1 MPATDTDTETD
12 SEEDTEVSAS
22 MFGNPNVSGNP
33 TFVLR
38 AACIRLLRLLAVA
51 VGVSGVSSGNPVQ
64 AEARRNLASLMRN
77 IVGKKLC
84 T

>member
-22 MFGNPNVSGNP
+22 LFGSPNVSGNP
-33 TFVLR
+33 TSALR
-38 AACIRLLRLLAVA
+38 AACIRLLRLLAVG
-51 VGVSGVSSGNPVQ
+51 VGVSGVSSGNRVQ

-77 IVGKKLC
+77 IVCKNL
-84 T
+84 